1 MRCAKFILA
10 GVCGVF
16 GLAAQALTITP
27 GSVLTDESANIRA
40 SGLRPDEH
48 VTISADL
55 VDGDDQRWESAA
67 EFVADAQGNVD
78 VSTQAPV
85 AGSYQVAS
93 AMGLIWSMKPASK
106 GVGLYRP
113 PKEQGPQQIHF
124 TLSRDGHAVATA
136 QLEQRA
142 MGEGVREV
150 KVTGVIHGVLFV
162 PAGSGPFPGVLVV
175 GGSEGG
181 VPRRRAAWLAS
192 RGFAAFALAYFRYEN
207 LPQQLEAIPLEY
219 FGQALVW
226 MRKRPE
232 IQPNK
237 LAVMGVSRGGE
248 LALQLGSMYPAIKTV
263 VAYVPA
269 NARHRACCGGN
280 MVPWAWTWQGSAL
293 AYAERKEG
301 STEDLLAMIMVEHTS
316 GPILLIAG
324 EQDHVWDSAP
334 MAEAIVS
341 RLKRAHFAYAVEN
354 LMYPHAGHIA
364 GRPEIVP
371 EWHGRVAHTITGRST
386 DYGGTPE
393 GNALSSI
400 DAIPKVLDF
409 LRQNLG
415 GGASPN

>member
-1 MRCAKFILA
+1 MRCTKLILA
-10 GVCGVF
+10 GVCSVF

-27 GSVLTDESANIRA
+27 GSVLIDESASIRA
-40 SGLRPDEH
+40 SGLRPSEH
-48 VTISADL
+48 ITISADL
-55 VDGDDQRWESAA
+55 VDGDDQRWESTA
-67 EFVADAQGNVD
+67 EFVADAQGDVD

-85 AGSYQVAS
+85 AGSYQVVS

-124 TLSRDGHAVATA
+124 ALSRDGHAVATA

-162 PAGSGPFPGVLVV
+162 PAGSGPFPGVLVL

-181 VPRRRAAWLAS
+181 VPRRRASWLAS

-280 MVPWAWTWQGSAL
+280 MAPWAWTWQGSPL

-334 MAEAIVS
+334 MAESIVS

-354 LMYPHAGHIA
+354 LTYPHAGHIA

-371 EWHGRVAHTITGRST
+371 EWHGRIAHTITGRST

-400 DAIPKVLDF
+400 DAIPKVLEF
-409 LRQNLG
+409 LRRNLG
-415 GGASPN
+415 GEASPN